1 MKVMINYYHSF
12 DGQYDTFTYSIQ
24 NISLILD
31 KCKELGASDQML
43 SEWRE
48 FLEDLK
54 RNEKT
59 REDNEEDYLGF
70 MLDKNSEES
79 IELEVR

>member
-1 MKVMINYYHSF
+1 
-12 DGQYDTFTYSIQ
+12 
-24 NISLILD
+24 
-31 KCKELGASDQML
+31 ML
-43 SEWRE
+43 SEWQK